1 MTAVE
6 SEVEIDLGV
15 LYFKLCWRKKI
26 VVCTNILLD
35 ELNKRTKLQK
45 LNFSIASSVT
55 SVCMGTAKRG
65 QM

>member
-35 ELNKRTKLQK
+35 ELNKHTKLQK
-45 LNFSIASSVT
+45 LNFSIASVT